1 MASLAT
7 LLEDQTREFWN
18 MSETKTNQVILSDSS
33 HAKLVEGVERL
44 KTFIGISV
52 SESELLD
59 MLIDNYLRS
68 YLDKYVEKSHE
79 LVDLKAR
86 MEKLEGAGYRAFAL

>member
-1 MASLAT
+1 M
-7 LLEDQTREFWN
+7 LEDQTREFWN
-18 MSETKTNQVILSDSS
+18 MSETKTNQVIMLSDSAY
-33 HAKLVEGVERL
+33 AKLVAGVERL

-86 MEKLEGAGYRAFAL
+86 MEKLEGAGYRAFETLD

>member
-1 MASLAT
+1 M
-7 LLEDQTREFWN
+7 
-18 MSETKTNQVILSDSS
+18 LSDSS
-33 HAKLVEGVERL
+33 HAKIVEGVERL

-86 MEKLEGAGYRAFAL
+86 MEKLEGEGYRAFDTFD

>member
-1 MASLAT
+1 
-7 LLEDQTREFWN
+7 

-68 YLDKYVEKSHE
+68 YLDRYMEKSHE

-86 MEKLEGAGYRAFAL
+86 MEKLEGAGYRAFETLD

>member
-1 MASLAT
+1 MLH
-7 LLEDQTREFWN
+7 LLHPLEDQTREFWN

-68 YLDKYVEKSHE
+68 YVDKYVQKSHE

-86 MEKLEGAGYRAFAL
+86 MEKLEGAGYRAFEL

>member
-1 MASLAT
+1 M
-7 LLEDQTREFWN
+7 
-18 MSETKTNQVILSDSS
+18 LSDSS
-33 HAKLVEGVERL
+33 HAKIVEGVERL

-59 MLIDNYLRS
+59 MLIDNYLQT
-68 YLDKYVEKSHE
+68 YLEKYVQKSHE

-86 MEKLEGAGYRAFAL
+86 MEKLEGAGYRAFETLD

>member
-1 MASLAT
+1 M
-7 LLEDQTREFWN
+7 EDQTREFWN

-44 KTFIGISV
+44 KIFIGISV

-68 YLDKYVEKSHE
+68 YLDRYVEKSHE

-86 MEKLEGAGYRAFAL
+86 IEKLEGAGYRAFETLD